1 MVKEQQSDLIYVF
14 GHKSPDTDTICSSI
28 AYAELLK
35 KMGKEAKPFRLGE
48 INNETKFVLE
58 KFGVDVPEL
67 LESAKDKDV
76 VLIDHNSFEESAE
89 GIEEARIH
97 AIIDHHKMNF
107 RYNEPI
113 TIITLPW
120 GCTATIIAT
129 IYEHLGIE
137 IEKKMAGLLLSA
149 ILSDTVIFKSPT
161 TTEKDK
167 EWAEK
172 LAKICGID
180 DILAFGTEM
189 FKHKSNLKDKTPRE
203 IILLD
208 SKVLTTSSGKKI
220 RVSQVEVVDD
230 KEILEKKGEL
240 LKEMEKILEEENL
253 FGILLLV
260 TNIMKEGSTMLILA
274 KDLSLFEKAFNTE
287 FKDNEAYLPGLMS
300 RKKQV
305 IPKIADL

>member
-1 MVKEQQSDLIYVF
+1 MAEKIYHVF

-35 KMGKEAKPFRLGE
+35 KMGKNAKPFRLGE
-48 INNETKFVLE
+48 INNETRFVLE
-58 KFGVDVPEL
+58 KFNVEVPEL
-67 LESAKDKDV
+67 LENAKDKDV

-120 GCTATIIAT
+120 GCTATIVAT

-137 IEKKMAGLLLSA
+137 IDEKIAGLLLSA

-208 SKVLTTSSGKKI
+208 SKILTTSSGKKI

-230 KEILEKKGEL
+230 TEILEKKEEL
-240 LKEMEKILEEENL
+240 LKEMEKLLEEENL

-260 TNIMKEGSTMLILA
+260 TNIMKEGSTVLILA
-274 KDLSLFEKAFNTE
+274 KDISLFEKAFGTE

-305 IPKIADL
+305 IPKIADI